1 MSNNINLN
9 QNKNKENINEKL
21 MNYHPKDKIDEKI
34 IFDYNFNQNQK
45 MSDIKKIG
53 NNDIIENKDNSLS
66 KSLSEINS
74 NNESD
79 ENKKNISIINTIL
92 ESREILNFPI
102 SKKKIVEINNLS
114 QRLKVDENENEQNNR
129 IIVQELRSK
138 YFPVKKVNNLFRSQY
153 TVSKDKIQISNKNF
167 NFKNTSANKEI
178 NNKIESNRKYIKPQI
193 ILDDN
198 YEIKINYYD
207 NPNNNLYKDKIN
219 NHNKSLYIKDDKNL
233 YTNLLKENN
242 NIDKIKN
249 ISKDDILSLSNEKE
263 KIIILLEKNRELMEI
278 IQKMEEKY
286 KLLKEQYIKL
296 YKKTNNIET
305 FNSNNENNNLKKLL
319 INENKNYEKKL
330 ENYEKIFSSLINY
343 INDINNIFNLKNI
356 NFYEIKNFFK
366 TYDYQ
371 NKNENN
377 DNLLNSI
384 NNILNDNKKKI
395 MKINK
400 NKNDN
405 NKNDDKILKKIRS
418 FSKKERNEEKPKKM
432 LLTRHINKIKKNK
445 FNDKLKK

>member
-1 MSNNINLN
+1 MINNINLN

-114 QRLKVDENENEQNNR
+114 QRLKIDENENEQNNR

-167 NFKNTSANKEI
+167 NFKSTSANKEI

-198 YEIKINYYD
+198 YEIKNNYYD

-445 FNDKLKK
+445 FIIN